1 LDNEYNKLD
10 TEADF
15 RDLTKFEKDRQ
26 TQVAKDLN
34 KNWEMVEIKARQ
46 RGRERQM
53 KEGNIFM

>member
-15 RDLTKFEKDRQ
+15 RDLTKYEKDRQ

-46 RGRERQM
+46 RARERQM